1 MFALSRFQVEIL
13 EAAIRYIDSLH
24 GQLVASVESS
34 GLPTALRRQI
44 EENQSGKNKRVD
56 MNLFNRVGDGANGP
70 ENGLPATELGHFRQ
84 IRVWEA

>member
-1 MFALSRFQVEIL
+1 M
-13 EAAIRYIDSLH
+13 
-24 GQLVASVESS
+24 ESS
-34 GLPTALRRQI
+34 GLPSALRRQI
-44 EENQSGKNKRVD
+44 EENQSGKKNKKVD